1 MTDRTLKSVICIIA
15 MSIALSGFAFDSVIL
30 WLKSGTRIII
40 PFSDKPEISFADNNI
55 TINNRTFDFNQVSK
69 YTIGGTSS
77 VELINADG
85 KNIALDENGDIIIQ
99 DESGIADVSVYDI
112 DGIQYNCEITSLSN
126 GYVKIALAS
135 LAPQIYIIKVGTNS
149 FKIQKS

>member
-1 MTDRTLKSVICIIA
+1 

-85 KNIALDENGDIIIQ
+85 KNITLDENGDIIIQ

>member
-1 MTDRTLKSVICIIA
+1 MKDRTLKSVICIIA

-40 PFSDKPEISFADNNI
+40 PFSDKPKISFADNNI

-126 GYVKIALAS
+126 GYAKIALAS